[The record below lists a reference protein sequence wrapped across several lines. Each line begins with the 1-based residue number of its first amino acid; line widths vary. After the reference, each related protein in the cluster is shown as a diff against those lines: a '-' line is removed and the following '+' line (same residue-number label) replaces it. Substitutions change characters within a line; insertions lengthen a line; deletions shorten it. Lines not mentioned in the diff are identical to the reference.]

1 VSAACFLSD
10 MFKFQWPFFLFR
22 ECATRISSSTYFN
35 RNIQLSVENLWASFG
50 NKITHRNMDKEDYG
64 YDIVM
69 RLLKVVFNESIWSFN
84 SYDHKEK
91 NQ

>member
-1 VSAACFLSD
+1 
-10 MFKFQWPFFLFR
+10 
-22 ECATRISSSTYFN
+22 
-35 RNIQLSVENLWASFG
+35 
-50 NKITHRNMDKEDYG
+50 MDKEDYG